1 VSIAKDGIPDVNVR
15 SIFNSTACFKVL
27 GSQLSPL
34 VPFWFLI
41 IVYNNRIVFAVSEID
56 KAPHI
61 VGEPTVVL
69 TIFEVMGCIFKIW
82 RLDS

>member
-1 VSIAKDGIPDVNVR
+1 M
-15 SIFNSTACFKVL
+15 TACFKVL

-69 TIFEVMGCIFKIW
+69 TIFEVMGCIFKYGALTRKTVHSHIAT
-82 RLDS
+82 